1 VKDNVIVVT
10 FTETSNAYQA
20 LSELKRLGDEGDVEV
35 RSAVLLART
44 EDGFS
49 IPEGADGASGFFM
62 ASGGLIGALVGVLG
76 GPLGVIL
83 GGSLGVLAGA
93 PAEAARMG
101 DQDVALAGISKSIE
115 PGKTALVAEVTEYAE
130 EVLDKAMG
138 ALGGTVTRHW
148 AGDVYAEVE
157 AAEDDQVKA
166 DVQAFKARIDDHRAD
181 RKAKWERFKDK
192 VSAAV

>member
-1 VKDNVIVVT
+1 MDDNVIVVT
-10 FTETSNAYQA
+10 FAETGNAYQA
-20 LSELKRLGDEGDVEV
+20 LSELKRLGASGDVEV
-35 RSAVLLART
+35 RSAVLLERT
-44 EDGFS
+44 DDGFS
-49 IPEGADGASGFFM
+49 IPEGADSASGFLM

-93 PAEAARMG
+93 PAEAARMA
-101 DQDVALAGISKSIE
+101 DQDVALAGISKQIE
-115 PGKTALVAEVTEYAE
+115 PGKTALVADVTEYAD

-138 ALGGTVTRHW
+138 ALGGSVTRRW
-148 AGDVYAEVE
+148 AGDVYAEVD
-157 AAEDDQVKA
+157 AAEKAQVKD
-166 DVQAFKARIDDHRAD
+166 DVQAFKARLDDHRAD